1 MHEAAVQANIAP
13 TQLSFVHA
21 VEVIKDA
28 IPEFQMVA
36 EDQRE
41 QLYQRL
47 LRDIARRPLPER
59 RNRVNP
65 RVVKQNTSK
74 FLRKR
79 QKHYQWPQPEISFRE
94 ALVVI

>member
-1 MHEAAVQANIAP
+1 MGYRIRETVLVIVSMNIYP
-13 TQLSFVHA
+13 YLSMGH
-21 VEVIKDA
+21 VI
-28 IPEFQMVA
+28 QMVA

-47 LRDIARRPLPER
+47 LRDLARRPLPER

-65 RVVKQNTSK
+65 RVVKQKMSN

-79 QKHYQWPQPEISFRE
+79 QKHYQGLQPLELLAF
-94 ALVVI
+94 